1 MGLRLVY
8 GKSGA
13 GKSTYIFN
21 EIKELIKKDKKIYI
35 ITPEQF
41 SFTAER
47 ELLSAVGNGA
57 ALNAEIL
64 TFNRMAYRVMNEVG
78 GSKKIDLS
86 SCGKA
91 MLIYNILLNEKSK
104 LNFLGKSDEN
114 IDLISTQI
122 TEFKKHGISVENLD
136 KIMNQSEDKY
146 LKAKMADM
154 RNVYNK
160 FEEIIKNRYID
171 ENDVLTV
178 LANQLSQTNMFND
191 SLIYIDEFVGF
202 TKQEYDIISIL
213 LTRACRVSIN
223 ICTDSLEES
232 TSPDTDIFYANKLT
246 VQKIKEAAKS
256 VDAIIDEP
264 IFINEIHR
272 FKTDELK
279 FLEKNLYA
287 IPYHKYAGKQVNNI
301 RLFLANNPYSE
312 IENVAINIVKLVK
325 EQNYRYRDISI
336 ITKNLDTYSNLCKV
350 LFNKYQIPVFID
362 EKKDLSQNII
372 VKYLLAILEIFAKN
386 WSYESVFNYIK
397 TGFIDIS
404 KEEICEFENYCLK
417 WDIKY
422 NKWYKGEWDFHDEND
437 KNSEKIARYKEIR
450 HIVVDPLIKFKEGLL
465 GTNSAKEITARLYNF
480 LIENKIDK
488 RLQEKEEEL
497 VLSGKS
503 DIASEYETSWKIIVK
518 VLDEIVL
525 VFGEEKINFD
535 RYVQILK
542 TGLGNSDL
550 GKIPGTQDQVIIG
563 DIDRSRSHKVK
574 TVFIIGLND
583 GMFPSVNKNEGYFND
598 DDRANLKEQG
608 IELAKGTVERM
619 YEDNFN
625 IYKAFTAASNSIY
638 LSYSSSATDGKTLR
652 ASTLVSKVKRIFT
665 DMKEESDIIKRSSE
679 ILTESNTFDELLN
692 NIRAYR
698 DEGKELEGKWIAAY
712 NYYMT
717 DEKWKHRLV
726 YSLKAINY
734 TNIPEKISRENIDA
748 LYGNTLKTSIS
759 KLEKYR
765 TCPFSYFLRY
775 GLNVSEKDKL
785 KVDSLDTGT
794 FMHDTIDTFF
804 DEIRNRGINIKEIEE
819 DEIYAII
826 EDIINEKLGLSAN
839 YIFSATPKYKVLTE
853 RLKRVVKRSMKYIVE
868 SIKYSDFCV
877 YGNEV
882 EFEEGKRYKPIVMEL
897 DGDRRVE
904 ITGKIDRIDIA
915 DNGSCRYLRI
925 IDYKS
930 SYKNIDLNSVYSGL
944 QIQLLTYLDAICKED
959 NVEPAGVL
967 YFNLIDPVINSKKDM
982 TEEEIENEI
991 RKKFKMQGLIL
1002 ADVSVVKM
1010 MDTKLESG
1018 QSNIIPA
1025 YIGTNGELSDKK
1037 TSGVSRKQFNYL
1049 QKYMNVIIKKIS
1061 EEILSGNIEIYPYYK
1076 KKKTP
1081 CEYCEYKAI
1090 CGFNTGNQNNKYNYI
1105 SEMDKEEA
1113 LEMIRENV
1121 ED

>member
-13 GKSTYIFN
+13 GKSTFIFD
-21 EIKELIKKDKKIYI
+21 EIKALIKQDKKIYI

-47 ELLSAVGNGA
+47 ELLNAVNGA
-57 ALNAEIL
+57 ALNAEVL

-78 GSKKIDLS
+78 GSTKTALS

-91 MLIYNILLNEKSK
+91 MLIYNILLNEKGN

-122 TEFKKHGISVENLD
+122 TEFKKHGVSVENLD
-136 KIMNQSEDKY
+136 EIMNSSEDRY

-154 RNVYNK
+154 RKVYNE
-160 FEEIIKNRYID
+160 FEETIKNRYID
-171 ENDVLTV
+171 ENDVLTI
-178 LANQLSQTNMFND
+178 LASQLPYTNMFDD

-213 LTRACRVSIN
+213 LTRAARVSIN

-246 VQKIKEAAKS
+246 VQKIMEVAANVNAK
-256 VDAIIDEP
+256 IDEP
-264 IFINEIHR
+264 VFMNEIHR
-272 FKTDELK
+272 FETDELE

-287 IPYHKYAGKQVNNI
+287 IPYQKYENDEVKNI
-301 RLFLANNPYSE
+301 KLFLANNPYSE
-312 IENVAINIVKLVK
+312 MENVATNIVKLVK
-325 EQNYRYRDISI
+325 EQGYRYRDISI

-350 LFNKYQIPVFID
+350 IFNKYQIPVFID

-372 VKYLLAILEIFAKN
+372 VKYLLAILEVFAKN

-397 TGFIDIS
+397 TGFLNIS
-404 KEEICEFENYCLK
+404 QEEIYAFENYCLK

-422 NKWYKGEWDFHDEND
+422 SKWYKSEWNFHDETD
-437 KNSEKIARYKEIR
+437 KNSEQIARYKEIR

-465 GTNSAKEITARLYNF
+465 GTNSAKEITTRLYNF
-480 LIENKIDK
+480 LVENEIDK
-488 RLQEKEEEL
+488 RLKEKEEEL
-497 VLSGKS
+497 IEVGKTE
-503 DIASEYETSWKIIVK
+503 IASEYETSWKIIVR

-525 VFGEEKINFD
+525 VFGDEKINFD
-535 RYVQILK
+535 RYMQILK

-550 GKIPGTQDQVIIG
+550 GKIPGTQDQVIMG
-563 DIDRSRSHKVK
+563 DIDRSRSHKIK

-608 IELAKGTVERM
+608 IELAKGTIERM

-625 IYKAFTAASNSIY
+625 IYKAFTAASTSIY
-638 LSYSSSATDGKTLR
+638 LSYSSSAADGKTLR
-652 ASTLVSKVKRIFT
+652 ASTLVSKIKRIYP
-665 DMKEESDIIKRSSE
+665 DLKEESDIIERSSE
-679 ILTESNTFDELLN
+679 ILTESNTFEELLN
-692 NIRAYR
+692 NIRDYR
-698 DEGKELEGKWIAAY
+698 DEGKELDGKWMAAY
-712 NYYMT
+712 NYYMA
-717 DEKWKHRLV
+717 DDKWKHRLV
-726 YSLKAINY
+726 YSLKALNY
-734 TNIPEKISRENIDA
+734 TNIPEKISRENVDA

-804 DEIRNRGINIKEIEE
+804 NEIRNRGINIKEIEE
-819 DEIYAII
+819 EEIYAII
-826 EDIINEKLGLSAN
+826 EEIINEKLGLNSN

-868 SIKYSDFCV
+868 SIKYSDFDV

-882 EFEEGKRYKPIVMEL
+882 EFEEGKRYKPIVMDL
-897 DGDRRVE
+897 ADNRKVE

-915 DNGSCRYLRI
+915 ENGPSRYLRI

-967 YFNLIDPVINSKKDM
+967 YFNLIDPVIKSKKDM

-991 RKKFKMQGLIL
+991 RKQFKMQGLIL

-1018 QSNIIPA
+1018 QSNIVPA
-1025 YIGTNGELSDKK
+1025 YIGANGDLSDKK

-1061 EEILSGNIEIYPYYK
+1061 EEILSGNINIYPYYK

-1090 CGFNTGNQNNKYNYI
+1090 CGFNTGNPNNKYNYI
-1105 SEMDKEEA
+1105 SEMTKEEA